1 MIRPG
6 RLFAKLDGPF
16 VVFLIGMR
24 INKPWKVHKWWPVS
38 QAMPRMLKELHEHPE
53 LGALG
58 GELWGGRTTI
68 LLQYWRSAEQLFAYA
83 GNREATHLPAWRDF
97 NRAVGSGGDVGVWH
111 ETYQISP
118 GAYENVY
125 VNMPPFALGKVGA
138 VSEASG
144 GLQSAEGRMR
154 ASA

>member
-1 MIRPG
+1 MGSLTVATAGLG
-6 RLFAKLDGPF
+6 RGA
-16 VVFLIGMR
+16 
-24 INKPWKVHKWWPVS
+24 
-38 QAMPRMLKELHEHPE
+38 AMTR
-53 LGALG
+53 AV
-58 GELWGGRTTI
+58 T
-68 LLQYWRSAEQLFAYA
+68 AEQ
-83 GNREATHLPAWRDF
+83 F

-138 VSEASG
+138 VFEASE